1 MEPQTI
7 AICVIDKVYVLK
19 IESGTEGVIIMKTRK
34 LTQIAMLT
42 SLGLALH
49 MIEAIM
55 PNPLMGIAPGAKL
68 GLANIIGLVT
78 LVIFGFKY
86 ALTVNLLRC
95 IIGGLASGAVTSMIY
110 SLAGAFVSTILMWLI
125 YSYFRKYFSLIGVS
139 VFGALGHNIAQLTV
153 ASIIISNAKIFT
165 YLPIMMLVS
174 IFTGIFIGI
183 TANFTVSKAR
193 VHLS

>member
-1 MEPQTI
+1 MNI
-7 AICVIDKVYVLK
+7 K
-19 IESGTEGVIIMKTRK
+19 K
-34 LTQIAMLT
+34 LTQLAMLT

-49 MIEAIM
+49 IIEAGI
-55 PNPLMGIAPGAKL
+55 PNPLIGIAPGAKL
-68 GLANIIGLVT
+68 GLANIIGLIT

-95 IIGGLASGAVTSMIY
+95 ILGGLASGAVTSMIY
-110 SLAGAFVSTILMWLI
+110 SLAGAFISTILMWFI
-125 YSYFRKYFSLIGVS
+125 YQYFKKYFSLVGVS

-153 ASIIISNAKIFT
+153 ASLIISNAKIFT
-165 YLPIMMLVS
+165 YLPIMMFVS

-193 VHLS
+193 VHFS